1 MTRQF
6 TVNPDILDKCRQYR
20 GYIEAKLGFRN
31 HWYPTLFSDELA
43 EGEFKAHHLLG
54 DRLLLARVDGKVH
67 AVRDRCL
74 HRGVPFSRKI
84 ECYKKGTVTCW
95 YHGFTYRLETGEL
108 CDIIANPK
116 SNMIGRLRIDTFP
129 VIEAKGLIFVFA
141 GDIEPPSLADDVPPW
156 FLDDN
161 VYVRGR
167 RTEVQANWRVGCE
180 NGFDSTHIYIHKDS
194 VLLEGNDLLLPLG
207 SVPTSKEAFEVVDEP
222 TGPVG
227 VYDKLFEH
235 CEPVFEGKVDGETV
249 LHGHMGATQVAY
261 NISLWLP
268 CVLRVTPW
276 PGPTMTQ
283 FEWYVPIDE
292 ARHFY
297 IQTIGKT
304 VESDQ
309 DKADFDRE
317 FDEKWND
324 LALKGFNNDDIWAR
338 EAQQDYYRHDEAWL
352 GEHLY
357 EADRNITSWRS
368 LASRRNRGI
377 QTREH
382 TLMIGRQ
389 I

>member
-1 MTRQF
+1 MTKQI
-6 TVNPDILDKCRQYR
+6 TVNPDILDQCRQYR

-156 FLDDN
+156 FLDDK

-167 RTEVQANWRVGCE
+167 RTEVDANWRVGCE

-292 ARHFY
+292 DRHFY

-382 TLMIGRQ
+382 TLTIGRQ